1 MFVMLAL
8 YETARAYRGLQM
20 TLDPA
25 IHAVC
30 IHGLKIVAI
39 VVGAFFA
46 LLLFVAGL
54 AFTLFDYIWRHK

>member
-1 MFVMLAL
+1 
-8 YETARAYRGLQM
+8 M

-30 IHGLKIVAI
+30 IHGLKIFAV

-46 LLLFVAGL
+46 LILLELFVAGL